1 MNIRELIIPFLKL
14 ILNPVNWFVFV
25 KNALV
30 NFPHTLKKIY
40 SFVIFFIILIFFI
53 IEKAYLLLTHIPLLG
68 ILFRKIQPLFRPIT
82 ILARKITNALE
93 RIRPFQVRQSY
104 LVEIAFGNLR
114 ARSNRTLIT
123 VFGMATGI
131 GIIVYLLSLG
141 YGIERLVVNQVASLD
156 ELRIVDVAAS
166 QNTALKIDRQT
177 LKNIKAI
184 PTVKDVIPL
193 ISLVGRVSFNKAQ
206 TDVLVYGADERFLQ
220 VSNLQ
225 LKKGKLFSDVGSVED
240 LIGDTGF
247 KDTSG
252 ESVAGID
259 SRIQKGKYNSL
270 RAPTSVPFSIIPDK
284 PAPVWK
290 DCDITSELLGYTN
303 HLESTLLGKKMWGS
317 TYAPYD
323 PFGRT
328 GYDDKL
334 SEYLG
339 SWLAAKVPLFALS
352 DDGALTPRLTANGHQ
367 IWQIGCMQEAYVSY
381 PETSAED
388 VLGTTSDGA
397 TNTKVADVLS
407 ASASAA
413 LDKAL
418 ATQGMEASGS
428 AVPAFETQVIST
440 DSAGIEY
447 VKFIASQEAQLK
459 AKNSRIGFSGK
470 PIAKT
475 VISTGLM
482 KLLNIP
488 EKDVLEKTFTVSFI
502 VSESLKP
509 DVKGRQLSEQVTY
522 SIVGLVEDDDLQ
534 YFYVPFSDMQKL
546 GVQNFSQLKV
556 LLKNEKGLTSVRTKI
571 ETYGYNTTSVVDTV
585 SQIENLFSTLRLAL
599 GAIGLIALAVA
610 SLGMVNTLIVSL
622 LERTREIGGMKV
634 IGMVSEEI
642 QDLFLAE
649 AMIMG
654 FSGGIGGLLI
664 GYGFGHITSMLVSIL
679 SLSQGLGYLNLTY
692 VPLPFT
698 ISILIL
704 SFVVGILTGLYP
716 AKRARSI
723 SALNA
728 LRYE

>member
-1 MNIRELIIPFLKL
+1 MNAKDHMIAFFKT
-14 ILNPVNWFVFV
+14 ILNPVNWFVFI
-25 KNALV
+25 KDALV

-53 IEKAYLLLTHIPLLG
+53 IAKTYQFLTRIPLLG
-68 ILFRKIQPLFRPIT
+68 IIFRKILPLFRPIT
-82 ILARKITNALE
+82 KVVQMFINYLE
-93 RIRPFQVRQSY
+93 KIRPFQVRQSY

-156 ELRIVDVAAS
+156 ELHILDVAAS
-166 QNTALKIDRQT
+166 QNTALKINKKT
-177 LKNIKAI
+177 LKDIKSI
-184 PTVKDVIPL
+184 PAVKDVVPL
-193 ISLVGRVSFNKAQ
+193 ISMVGRVHFNKAQ
-206 TDVLVYGADERFLQ
+206 TDVLVYAADDKFLKI
-220 VSNLQ
+220 SNLQ
-225 LKKGKLFSDVGSVED
+225 LKKGKLFTDAGSID
-240 LIGDTGF
+240 DIIGSTG
-247 KDTSG
+247 KDG
-252 ESVAGID
+252 GAVAGVD
-259 SRIQKGKYNSL
+259 SSIQKGSYNSL
-270 RAPTSVPFSIIPDK
+270 REGRAVSFNILPGK

-290 DCDITSELLGYTN
+290 DCEITSDLLGYTN
-303 HLESTLLGKKMWGS
+303 HVDSPLQGKKMWGS

-339 SWLAAKVPLFALS
+339 SWFAAKVPLFSLS
-352 DDGALTPRLTANGHQ
+352 DEGVLTPRLSENGHQ
-367 IWQIGCMQEAYVSY
+367 IWQLGCMQESYIQY
-381 PETSAED
+381 PEETSES
-388 VLGTTSDGA
+388 VLGTSTDDAATSEVTAG
-397 TNTKVADVLS
+397 VLS

-413 LDKAL
+413 LDRAL
-418 ATQGMEASGS
+418 AQQGKDATGS
-428 AVPAFETQVIST
+428 ATAAFETEVVST

-447 VKFIASQEAQLK
+447 VKFVASQEAQLK
-459 AKNSRIGFSGK
+459 SENSHIPFSGR
-470 PIAKT
+470 PIAQT

-482 KLLNIP
+482 KLLNIA
-488 EKDVLEKTFTVSFI
+488 EKDVLTKSFTVSFI

-509 DVKGRQLSEQVTY
+509 DVKGRQLSEEMKYTV
-522 SIVGLVEDDDLQ
+522 VGLVDDDDAQ
-534 YFYVPFSDMQKL
+534 YFYVPFSDMQML

-556 LLKNEKGLTSVRTKI
+556 VLKDENGLTSVRTKI

-585 SQIENLFSTLRLAL
+585 SQIESLFTTLRLAL

-664 GYGFGHITSMLVSIL
+664 GYTFGHLTSILVSIL
-679 SLSQGLGYLNLTY
+679 SLAQGLGYLNLTY
-692 VPLPFT
+692 IPLPFT
-698 ISILIL
+698 LSILIL